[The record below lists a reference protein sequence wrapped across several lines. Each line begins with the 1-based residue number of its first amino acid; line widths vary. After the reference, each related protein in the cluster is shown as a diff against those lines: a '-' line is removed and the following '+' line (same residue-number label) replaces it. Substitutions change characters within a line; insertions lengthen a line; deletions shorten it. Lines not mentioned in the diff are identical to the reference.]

1 MSLEW
6 SKVDEV
12 LFATAISGRNGARYQ
27 LIAEQL
33 PHTDDWDWSVWRLG
47 DAPDTARHGDA
58 PSAQAAIKAAEA
70 AAQHWDD
77 TGAPGSFA
85 DS

>member
-1 MSLEW
+1 M
-6 SKVDEV
+6 
-12 LFATAISGRNGARYQ
+12 
-27 LIAEQL
+27 
-33 PHTDDWDWSVWRLG
+33 DWAVWRLG

-85 DS
+85 AS

>member
-1 MSLEW
+1 MSLAW
-6 SKVDEV
+6 SKVDEA
-12 LFATAISGRNGARYQ
+12 LFATAISRRNGARYQ
-27 LIAEQL
+27 LIAEPL
-33 PHTDDWDWSVWRLG
+33 PHTDGWDWAVWRLG

-85 DS
+85 AS